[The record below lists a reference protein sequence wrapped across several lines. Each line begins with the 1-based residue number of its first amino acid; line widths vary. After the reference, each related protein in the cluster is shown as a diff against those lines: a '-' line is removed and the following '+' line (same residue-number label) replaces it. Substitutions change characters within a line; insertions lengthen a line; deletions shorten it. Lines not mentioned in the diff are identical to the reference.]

1 MPKNGNLMKFWESL
15 EESSQQSSDLKPPL
29 RPNTRVK
36 VAPTI
41 SNLQMRSSVS
51 HGNILGLRQNI
62 APSKED
68 PQNLNDEKTEGS
80 TEEVSRMKA
89 GDDEQKDNNT
99 NGSSTTV
106 VGDDALPFIP
116 RHEVLTNATKGR
128 ARRTKNQP
136 TRLVIQTVLEVPDI
150 RVAGSTEKKIVS
162 EIYQTPPAAST
173 EFSGAN
179 ISPTSARILDKSPI
193 IAALGQEASPKPV
206 QSLSRTPLSFST
218 FLSNPL
224 KEAKSE
230 EPVSIKKEAPE
241 VPQRK
246 LIPCSPK
253 LADRYKEK
261 VDTLGGE
268 LQTALCKRSPM
279 KFNSPKRQNSSNAD
293 INPRRSSSMKLDASP
308 KADFLERR
316 NSLKAVT
323 SPYKAVKNS
332 IAPLNSDKLATYTSE
347 SCKAVSNTLAVVAVN
362 KGMAPTS
369 KVTSADSKKTMTNT
383 SSVSSLTLSN
393 AIRSKETQD
402 TNINFK
408 EYREYMENKIVCLE
422 NNLAV
427 EKLAREHLEKEV
439 EELKLIVTRLDKN

>member
-1 MPKNGNLMKFWESL
+1 
-15 EESSQQSSDLKPPL
+15 
-29 RPNTRVK
+29 
-36 VAPTI
+36 
-41 SNLQMRSSVS
+41 
-51 HGNILGLRQNI
+51 
-62 APSKED
+62 
-68 PQNLNDEKTEGS
+68 
-80 TEEVSRMKA
+80 MKA

-162 EIYQTPPAAST
+162 DIYQTPPAAST

-179 ISPTSARILDKSPI
+179 NSPTSARILDKSPI
-193 IAALGQEASPKPV
+193 ISAPGQEASPRPV
-206 QSLSRTPLSFST
+206 KSLSRTPHSFST

-230 EPVSIKKEAPE
+230 EPASTKKEAPE
-241 VPQRK
+241 VSQRK

-261 VDTLGGE
+261 IDSLGE
-268 LQTALCKRSPM
+268 LQTALNKKSPM
-279 KFNSPKRQNSSNAD
+279 KFNSPMHQNSSNAD
-293 INPRRSSSMKLDASP
+293 INQKRSSSLKLNASP
-308 KADFLERR
+308 KPDFLERR
-316 NSLKAVT
+316 NTLKAVT
-323 SPYKAVKNS
+323 SPYKAIKDS
-332 IAPLNSDKLATYTSE
+332 IAPLNSDKLITYTSE
-347 SCKAVSNTLAVVAVN
+347 SGQTANTPASVAIN
-362 KGMAPTS
+362 KGTAS
-369 KVTSADSKKTMTNT
+369 SKKVTSTDSTMTNA
-383 SSVSSLTLSN
+383 SSSSSTRLSN
-393 AIRSKETQD
+393 ALVSKETQD
-402 TNINFK
+402 TSDNFK
-408 EYREYMENKIVCLE
+408 EYRDYMENKILCLE

-427 EKLAREHLEKEV
+427 EKLAREHLEKTV

>member
-29 RPNTRVK
+29 RPNKRVK

-41 SNLQMRSSVS
+41 SNLKMRSSVS
-51 HGNILGLRQNI
+51 HSNVLGFRQNI
-62 APSKED
+62 GPSKED
-68 PQNLNDEKTEGS
+68 PKNLNEEKTEGF
-80 TEEVSRMKA
+80 TEEVSRMK
-89 GDDEQKDNNT
+89 
-99 NGSSTTV
+99 V
-106 VGDDALPFIP
+106 VGDELKDDDTSGRSTPDGDGALPLIQ

-136 TRLVIQTVLEVPDI
+136 TKLVKQSVVEVPDI
-150 RVAGSTEKKIVS
+150 RLADSEDKKVVPD
-162 EIYQTPPAAST
+162 IYQTPPAAST
-173 EFSGAN
+173 EFVCVN
-179 ISPTSARILDKSPI
+179 TSPTSAGILNKSPI
-193 IAALGQEASPKPV
+193 SVSEQVASPRPV
-206 QSLSRTPLSFST
+206 KSLSRTPFSFST

-224 KEAKSE
+224 KESKSE

-261 VDTLGGE
+261 IETIGGE
-268 LQTALCKRSPM
+268 LQTALSKRSPM

-293 INPRRSSSMKLDASP
+293 INQRRSSPMKLDASP

-323 SPYKAVKNS
+323 SPYKATKDS
-332 IAPLNSDKLATYTSE
+332 IAPLNFDKLATFTSE
-347 SCKAVSNTLAVVAVN
+347 SSKAVSNTLAVVALN
-362 KGMAPTS
+362 KGMASTTN
-369 KVTSADSKKTMTNT
+369 VTSTDSRMTMTNT
-383 SSVSSLTLSN
+383 SSESSLTLSN
-393 AIRSKETQD
+393 AIRSKEPQD

-408 EYREYMENKIVCLE
+408 EYRDYMENKIVCLE
-422 NNLAV
+422 NNLAA